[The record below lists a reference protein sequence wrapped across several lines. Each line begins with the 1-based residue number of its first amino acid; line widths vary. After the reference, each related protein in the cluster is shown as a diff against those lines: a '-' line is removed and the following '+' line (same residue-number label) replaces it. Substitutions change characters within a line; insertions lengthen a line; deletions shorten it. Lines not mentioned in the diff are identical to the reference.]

1 MKILVALT
9 YYYPHWTGLTAYAK
23 RLAEG
28 LAKRGHEIT
37 VLTAQFKTELP
48 QQEIY
53 NGVKIVRLPAMMHLS
68 RGVIMPGFIGAL
80 NHLAKENDV
89 LQVHTPML
97 ETNLVTRI
105 GLLHG
110 KKTVITHH
118 GDLVMPD
125 TFKDQ
130 LIERVTTAL
139 MTQGEREAARI
150 TVHSRDYADN
160 SRFLSPFRAKL
171 ECIYPPIEIPEPNQT
186 DVAAW
191 RAQLGLT
198 QNKLIGFA
206 GRFVEE
212 KGFDFLLQAIP
223 LVRAQIPEAKF
234 VYAGEI
240 NVVYEHFYEKW
251 KHLIDKEREH
261 IVTLGL
267 LHDPQKLANF
277 YAMCDVF
284 ALPSRTD
291 CFPSVQIE
299 AMLSGTPVVAT
310 NIPGAREVVKVTG
323 MGKLVTPRDPQALAD
338 GLVQVLHY
346 RDQYVKTRAQ
356 IRQVFNTE
364 RTLDEYEKLFESLV
378 TVPTTVQAALR
389 TTGIENGVRNESKNV
404 LEKNQ

>member
-1 MKILVALT
+1 MKILTCLT
-9 YYYPHWTGLTAYAK
+9 YYYPHWTGLTAYAQ

-28 LAKRGHEIT
+28 LAIRGHHIT
-37 VLTAQFKTELP
+37 VLTSQFKPELSRD
-48 QQEIY
+48 ERH
-53 NGVKIVRLPAMMHLS
+53 NGVRIVRLPTLMHMS
-68 RGVIMPGFIGAL
+68 RGVIMPGFIGAI
-80 NHLAKENDV
+80 NRLAHENDV

-110 KKTVITHH
+110 KKTVLTHH

-125 TFKDQ
+125 NPKDQ
-130 LIERVTTAL
+130 FIEWIVTGM

-150 TVHSRDYADN
+150 TVHSCDYADH
-160 SRFLSPFRAKL
+160 SKFLGPFRSKL
-171 ECIYPPIEIPEPNQT
+171 DCIYPPVEIPEPNCDQ
-186 DVAAW
+186 VAQW
-191 RAQLGLT
+191 RAELGLT
-198 QNKLIGFA
+198 QNKLVGFA

-212 KGFDFLLQAIP
+212 KGFDFLLQALP
-223 LVRAQIPEAKF
+223 LVRAKIPNVKF

-240 NVVYEHFYEKW
+240 NVVYEHFYDKW
-251 KHLIDKEREH
+251 KHLVEQERDS

-267 LHDPQKLANF
+267 LLEPQKLANF
-277 YAMCDVF
+277 YAMNDVF

-310 NIPGAREVVKVTG
+310 NIPGAREVVRVTG
-323 MGKLVTPRDPQALAD
+323 MGKLVTPRDPQALAE
-338 GLVQVLHY
+338 GLIEVLNHHDAY
-346 RDQYVKTRAQ
+346 LKTRAE

-378 TVPTTVQAALR
+378 PKQ
-389 TTGIENGVRNESKNV
+389 
-404 LEKNQ
+404 